1 MHARVAG
8 MSPHTSVRQGAT
20 GFGHEAPVAV
30 HSKREAQ
37 FISGKGVDPM
47 LLRNTRLD
55 VVLVNPG
62 NRLQAY
68 QSLGS
73 TLAAMGFVLEMI
85 SRFFRD
91 S

>member
-1 MHARVAG
+1 
-8 MSPHTSVRQGAT
+8 
-20 GFGHEAPVAV
+20 
-30 HSKREAQ
+30 
-37 FISGKGVDPM
+37 M